1 MHRVKVKSA
10 ASQEASS
17 RGIVLAVE
25 PHVLDWH
32 RALADSPLGQPPGRR
47 RRLDGQHHLHLGRIV
62 RDVEPRPEP
71 DLDHPP
77 RQPVDRLRPP
87 AVHPGGTAHQLDH
100 AGHDVLPVHTHRP
113 DATAWLADG
122 EEESAHG
129 HSRECSGHGC
139 QPGIGRAIALELAN
153 RGFDTVATMR
163 DTAAGAGMEAETE
176 GRLSIRRLDVT
187 DPSTFDVPN
196 DLRVLVNNAG
206 IDTDYLPVEFANIDD
221 WRRMFETNV
230 FGVVALTAA
239 AIPLLRV
246 NQPSV
251 VCTIT
256 SSSII
261 AAVPFYS
268 AYRAS
273 KAAVSAFCDSLRVEV
288 APFGIR
294 AVEILPGPVDT
305 DMFRLSTGEQDAG
318 RFVDYRALAAVAA
331 TLRRE
336 HADPRV
342 VEPAQAAAAVVDA
355 ILDDSGPMR
364 YGCDPVSLELLGL
377 WRQCDDETVFTLTGR
392 SLLDQVPRVP
402 GPRHPG
408 RRGRLTPP
416 GVTPASASRGSS
428 AKSSCFASS
437 SSRR

>member
-1 MHRVKVKSA
+1 MDIHGSA
-10 ASQEASS
+10 LVTGAS
-17 RGIVLAVE
+17 R
-25 PHVLDWH
+25 
-32 RALADSPLGQPPGRR
+32 
-47 RRLDGQHHLHLGRIV
+47 
-62 RDVEPRPEP
+62 
-71 DLDHPP
+71 
-77 RQPVDRLRPP
+77 
-87 AVHPGGTAHQLDH
+87 
-100 AGHDVLPVHTHRP
+100 
-113 DATAWLADG
+113 
-122 EEESAHG
+122 
-129 HSRECSGHGC
+129 
-139 QPGIGRAIALELAN
+139 GIGRAIALELAH

-163 DTAAGAGMEAETE
+163 DPVAGAGMEAATE

-187 DPSTFDVPN
+187 DPSTFDVPS
-196 DLRVLVNNAG
+196 DVRVLVNNAG

-239 AIPLLRV
+239 AIPKLRV

-261 AAVPFYS
+261 AAVPFFS

-294 AVEILPGPVDT
+294 VVEILPGPVDT

-331 TLRRE
+331 TLRQE

-355 ILDDSGPMR
+355 ILDGSGPMR
-364 YGCDPVSLELLGL
+364 YGCDPVSLELLDL
-377 WRQCDDETVFTLTGR
+377 WRRHDDETVFALTGR
-392 SLLDQVPRVP
+392 SLLDQVPRAPQGPVADP
-402 GPRHPG
+402 GE
-408 RRGRLTPP
+408 
-416 GVTPASASRGSS
+416 
-428 AKSSCFASS
+428 FAAG
-437 SSRR
+437 